1 MDPFSAEG
9 ELVNIHNAFHQGQ
22 YQTVIDFDTTSFSSE
37 NALPSRILQL
47 RAKIALKQT
56 KDVLS
61 EIEAETNN
69 DDDVPDLAA
78 VKALALQVAGN
89 TEEALAL
96 AQKLAETKSE
106 NATVQ
111 VLVGTVLQAQGL
123 TEEALALLGR
133 HQGNLEAVAL
143 TVQIYLQTN
152 RVDLAVKEV
161 SAAKRWAQDSL
172 LVNIAE
178 SWVGLR
184 VGGEKYQSAF
194 YVYEEL
200 ASNPNTTAPLSI
212 VGQAIA
218 ELHLGRLPEAE
229 AALTSALE
237 KYSEDVELIANTIV
251 LNVLTGKDTAELKSR
266 LESLQPSHVLI
277 TDLAEK
283 SSFFDTA
290 AAKYVPKVSS

>member
-22 YQTVIDFDTTSFSSE
+22 YQTVIDFDTSSFSPE

-47 RAKIALKQT
+47 RARIALGQT
-56 KDVLS
+56 EDVLAD
-61 EIEAETNN
+61 IEGET
-69 DDDVPDLAA
+69 DDVPDLAA
-78 VKALALQVAGN
+78 VKALAQQVAGN

-96 AQKLAETKSE
+96 AQKLAETQSE

-111 VLVGTVLQAQGL
+111 VLAGTVLQAQGQ
-123 TEEALALLGR
+123 TEEALALLGK

-143 TVQIYLQTN
+143 SVQIYLQTN
-152 RVDLAVKEV
+152 RVDLAIKEV
-161 SAAKRWAQDSL
+161 AAAKRWAQDSL

-200 ASNPNTTAPLSI
+200 ASNPNSTAPLSI

-218 ELHLGRLPEAE
+218 ELHLGRFPEAE
-229 AALTSALE
+229 AALTAALE
-237 KYSEDVELIANTIV
+237 KYPEDVELIANTIV
-251 LNVLTGKDTAELKSR
+251 LNVLTGKDTTELTSR
-266 LESLQPSHVLI
+266 LESLQPSHALI